1 MQIFPPNFPLQV
13 VKHHCH
19 EHVFLIVI
27 KQFDL
32 WADISQIRT
41 KSVSVVLYE
50 IQERTLLFASLE
62 PDLPG
67 RFWNWELPTILTLS
81 DTDPLYFYHLF
92 ILHCAEYIVYFERSA
107 WRILLILRYH
117 RPITQVAYHWKWWY
131 HQESYSRHLFAIL
144 VT

>member
-41 KSVSVVLYE
+41 KSVSYVLYE
-50 IQERTLLFASLE
+50 MRVRTLLFASSASRAECE
-62 PDLPG
+62 PEMAEC
-67 RFWNWELPTILTLS
+67 R
-81 DTDPLYFYHLF
+81 LY
-92 ILHCAEYIVYFERSA
+92 
-107 WRILLILRYH
+107 
-117 RPITQVAYHWKWWY
+117 
-131 HQESYSRHLFAIL
+131 
-144 VT
+144 